1 MRLINSGLLSV
12 VPFLEVD
19 LKFQI
24 CFLIIS
30 VISKCVTVPVRKT
43 ENTVRVRLYDNPDP
57 SDPGSGIWDPD
68 LESIRVVNT
77 LNFEQQQQ
85 ATLTSDLIYDFTFK
99 EE

>member
-1 MRLINSGLLSV
+1 MCNGFCAKNGKHCTSTYEIGTNL
-12 VPFLEVD
+12 
-19 LKFQI
+19 
-24 CFLIIS
+24 
-30 VISKCVTVPVRKT
+30 
-43 ENTVRVRLYDNPDP
+43 LYDNPDP

>member
-1 MRLINSGLLSV
+1 M

-43 ENTVRVRLYDNPDP
+43 ENTVRVRTKLELRNNYNPDP

-85 ATLTSDLIYDFTFK
+85 AALTSDLIYDFTFK